1 MSQTLTVSE
10 KFSKLWPYAAAISL
24 LLSVLFFAG
33 YIYMSDL
40 LIAGYLRLAAFAFFV
55 IGFLSLF
62 KLKDGQIVITYEH
75 LDESPNKVTITY
87 TVRDRN
93 IHVESIDLSDI
104 KKIKVD
110 KMPNRSIYNDIYN
123 LDRSVRLKKKNM
135 EGWLYLNEIH
145 GRAIPLSK
153 ENAIKIV
160 NFIKAQKSEIES
172 G

>member
-1 MSQTLTVSE
+1 MSQSLTVSE

-24 LLSVLFFAG
+24 LLSVLLFAG

-62 KLKDGQIVITYEH
+62 KLKDGQIVITYERS
-75 LDESPNKVTITY
+75 DEQPTKIIITY
-87 TVRDRN
+87 TVRNRN
-93 IHVESIDLSDI
+93 IHVESIDLADI
-104 KKIKVD
+104 KEIKVD
-110 KMPNRSIYNDIYN
+110 KMPNRSIYNDFYN

-135 EGWLYLNEIH
+135 DGWVYLNEIH

-153 ENAIKIV
+153 ENALKIV
-160 NFIKAQKSEIES
+160 DFLKTQKNVNE
-172 G
+172 